1 MVDNADLDDLLKG
14 QDDSIA
20 SERVNEKT
28 LKLKTV
34 YAKSAALIGKLNS
47 TNIAFNTIE
56 LEKIGRLSLGD
67 IKSGH
72 YIKLSENEFKI

>member
-28 LKLKTV
+28 LKLKV
-34 YAKSAALIGKLNS
+34 
-47 TNIAFNTIE
+47 F
-56 LEKIGRLSLGD
+56 
-67 IKSGH
+67 
-72 YIKLSENEFKI
+72 IKLFSFFHY

>member
-1 MVDNADLDDLLKG
+1 MIDNADLDDLLKG

-34 YAKSAALIGKLNS
+34 HAAALIGKLHS